1 MQTVYSKTALKFLA
15 KLEKKQRDR
24 IRTAISGLTATP
36 PQGDIKLLQG
46 YRDTYRLR
54 VGSYRV
60 IYRYA
65 VDGEVDV
72 LLISDIGNR
81 GDIYK

>member
-24 IRTAISGLTATP
+24 IRTAIKGLTVTP
-36 PQGDIKLLQG
+36 PQGDIKLMQG
-46 YRDTYRLR
+46 CSDTYRLR

-72 LLISDIGNR
+72 LFITDIGNR